1 MAKKDKGY
9 SHAKADKRQDKR
21 RLEAAARQLKYNDLS
36 LEQKLAN
43 AIGKK
48 EKTKIQAKLAKRDE
62 KKPATP
68 PKAK

>member
-1 MAKKDKGY
+1 MAKKENGY
-9 SHAKADKRQDKR
+9 SFVKQQARRNKRQQ
-21 RLEAAARQLKYNDLS
+21 EADARQLKYDDLS

-43 AIGKK
+43 AFGKK
-48 EKTKIQAKLAKRDE
+48 EKAKIQAKIAKRDE

>member
-1 MAKKDKGY
+1 MAKKEKGY
-9 SHAKADKRQDKR
+9 SHAKADKKQDKR
-21 RLEAAARQLKYNDLS
+21 RQEAYARQLKYDDLS
-36 LEQKLAN
+36 LEQKLAG

-48 EKTKIQAKLAKRDE
+48 ERAKLGKKISKRDE

>member
-1 MAKKDKGY
+1 MAKKENY
-9 SHAKADKRQDKR
+9 SFVKQQLRQDR
-21 RLEAAARQLKYNDLS
+21 RRQEAEVRQLKYDDLS

-48 EKTKIQAKLAKRDE
+48 EKAKIQAKIAKRDE

>member
-1 MAKKDKGY
+1 MAKKENY
-9 SHAKADKRQDKR
+9 SFVKQQLRQDR
-21 RLEAAARQLKYNDLS
+21 RRQEAEVRQLKYDDLS

-48 EKTKIQAKLAKRDE
+48 EKAKIQAKIAKRDE

-68 PKAK
+68 QKAK

>member
-1 MAKKDKGY
+1 MAKKEKGY

-21 RLEAAARQLKYNDLS
+21 RQEADARQLKYDDLS
-36 LEQKLAN
+36 LEQKLAD

-48 EKTKIQAKLAKRDE
+48 EKAKIQAKSAKRDE
-62 KKPATP
+62 KKPAAS

>member
-1 MAKKDKGY
+1 MAKKEKGY
-9 SHAKADKRQDKR
+9 SHAKADKRNDKR
-21 RLEAAARQLKYNDLS
+21 RQEAAARQAEYDKLS

-48 EKTKIQAKLAKRDE
+48 EKARIQAKIAKRDE
-62 KKPATP
+62 KKPAAP